1 MSTRKAYDQ
10 DLVRLNDTLIEMGRL
25 SQTALAD
32 TIYMFSSGKTAQVDT
47 VTEANASLNKLER
60 DVEHQCMILLLR
72 QQPVATDLR
81 KVSTAL
87 KVVADISR
95 IGDFAEDIADIL
107 TAMNGCRL
115 GGQALHNSVL
125 DMAEHASNMVINS
138 ISAFSDLDV
147 QLAEEVIRYDD
158 VVDHEFTAIK
168 DTLAAAIATAPD
180 MVDCALDYLMIIK
193 YLERLGDHAVNIAE
207 WVNFCVTG
215 VHKSSKIV

>member
-1 MSTRKAYDQ
+1 MTTRKSYDR
-10 DLVRLNDTLIEMGRL
+10 DLLRLNDTLIEMGRL

-32 TIYMFSSGKTAQVDT
+32 TIYMFSTGKTEQANT
-47 VTEANASLNKLER
+47 VAEANASLNKLER

-107 TAMNGCRL
+107 MAMNGVRL
-115 GGQALHNSVL
+115 SGQALNNSVL
-125 DMAEHASNMVINS
+125 DMAEHASNMVINA
-138 ISAFSDLDV
+138 ISAFSALDV
-147 QLAEEVIRYDD
+147 NMAQEVIHYDD
-158 VVDHEFTAIK
+158 VVDREFAAIK
-168 DTLAAAIATAPD
+168 ETLTTAIATAPD
-180 MVDCALDYLMIIK
+180 MADCALDYLMIIK

-215 VHKSSKIV
+215 IHKSSKIV

>member
-1 MSTRKAYDQ
+1 MTTRKAYDQ

-32 TIYMFSSGKTAQVDT
+32 TIYMFASGKTEQTNT
-47 VTEANASLNKLER
+47 VAEANASLNKLER

-107 TAMNGCRL
+107 AAMKGARL
-115 GGQALHNSVL
+115 SGQALNNSVL
-125 DMAEHASNMVINS
+125 DMAEHASNMVMNA

-147 QLAEEVIRYDD
+147 NMAEEVVRYDD
-158 VVDHEFTAIK
+158 VVDREFTAIK
-168 DTLAAAIATAPD
+168 ETLTTAIATAPE
-180 MVDCALDYLMIIK
+180 MADCALDYLMIIK

-207 WVNFCVTG
+207 WVRFCVTG
-215 VHKSSKIV
+215 IHKSSKIV

>member
-10 DLVRLNDTLIEMGRL
+10 DLKRLNDTLIEMGRL
-25 SQTALAD
+25 SQEALAD
-32 TIYMFSSGKTAQVDT
+32 TIYMLSSGSTSP
-47 VTEANASLNKLER
+47 ASRITGYNDKINELER

-95 IGDFAEDIADIL
+95 IGDFAVDMADIL
-107 TAMNGCRL
+107 FAMNGSCL
-115 GGQALHNSVL
+115 DGKALHNSIL
-125 DMAEHASNMVINS
+125 DMAEHASSMVIDA
-138 ISAFSDLDV
+138 ITAFSTLDLN
-147 QLAEEVIRYDD
+147 LGKEVISRDD
-158 VVDHEFTAIK
+158 LVDREFVAIK
-168 DTLAAAIATAPD
+168 DTLAASIATAPD

-207 WVNFCVTG
+207 WVCFCVTG